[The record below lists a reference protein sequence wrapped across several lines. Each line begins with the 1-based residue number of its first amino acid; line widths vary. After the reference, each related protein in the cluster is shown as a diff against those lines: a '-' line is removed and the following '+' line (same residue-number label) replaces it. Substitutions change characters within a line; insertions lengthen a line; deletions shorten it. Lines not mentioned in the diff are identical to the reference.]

1 MSSSL
6 TAAPPARQSAAVRGA
21 STIALALIL
30 TTQLMVILDATI
42 VTIALPDIQHT
53 LDFSPTNL
61 SWVQNIYSLTF
72 GGLLLLGARAGDILG
87 RRRVLVGGIVLFT
100 AASLLGGLAQSAEWL
115 LVARGAQGVGAA
127 IAAPSTLA
135 LLTAS
140 FPEGPQR
147 LKAIGLYSAVSSG
160 GASVGLVLGGMLT
173 DWASWRWSLFIN
185 VPIGLALVL
194 LAPKY
199 LTETERQPG
208 RFDLS
213 GAITSTLGMS
223 SLVYGFVRA
232 GSDGWSNSGTL
243 LAFAAGVVLLAGF
256 VFVELQASQ
265 PITPLRMFA
274 SRERSSSYVVRLLLV
289 GGMFGMFFFMT
300 QYLQDVRDYSPLK
313 AGFAFLPMTV
323 ALFAMV
329 RVVPKVIARVGAK
342 PLMVGGEG
350 LALLGMIWLSRI
362 TSHTQYF
369 PGIVVP
375 MFLLG
380 LGMGVAFIP
389 LTTASLAGVEPRDA
403 GAASGLVNVVQQVG
417 GALGVGILVTV
428 FGTARQHAERHP
440 IAGLSPTAQQHHDT
454 AHAIASAFTGS
465 VVFLALTFLVIV
477 FAIRVRPPK
486 VEAAGAMSRAEALEA
501 EAEPA

>member
-1 MSSSL
+1 M
-6 TAAPPARQSAAVRGA
+6 A
-21 STIALALIL
+21 
-30 TTQLMVILDATI
+30 D
-42 VTIALPDIQHT
+42 
-53 LDFSPTNL
+53 
-61 SWVQNIYSLTF
+61 
-72 GGLLLLGARAGDILG
+72 
-87 RRRVLVGGIVLFT
+87 
-100 AASLLGGLAQSAEWL
+100 
-115 LVARGAQGVGAA
+115 
-127 IAAPSTLA
+127 
-135 LLTAS
+135 
-140 FPEGPQR
+140 
-147 LKAIGLYSAVSSG
+147 
-160 GASVGLVLGGMLT
+160 
-173 DWASWRWSLFIN
+173 
-185 VPIGLALVL
+185 
-194 LAPKY
+194 
-199 LTETERQPG
+199 
-208 RFDLS
+208 DLS

-232 GSDGWSNSGTL
+232 GSDGWSDNGTL
-243 LAFAAGVVLLAGF
+243 LAFVAGVVLLAGF
-256 VFVELQASQ
+256 VMVELRASQ

-274 SRERSSSYVVRLLLV
+274 SRERTSSYVARLLLV

-329 RVVPKVIARVGAK
+329 RVVPKVMARIGAK
-342 PLMVGGEG
+342 RLMVGGEG
-350 LALLGMIWLSRI
+350 LALVGMVWLSQI

-428 FGTARQHAERHP
+428 FGTARHNAERHP
-440 IAGLSPTAQQHHDT
+440 IAGLSPVAQQHHDT
-454 AHAIASAFTGS
+454 AHAISSAFTGS
-465 VVFLALTFLVIV
+465 AIFLGLTFLVIV

-486 VEAAGAMSRAEALEA
+486 VEAAGAMSREEALEA
-501 EAEPA
+501 AAEPA